1 MTPTGALTEV
11 TLAQAN
17 AYRDFIVT
25 LLRMRG
31 DTDAAEAFSRWDMGK
46 PTSWE
51 ARTGESIS
59 YWCMAL
65 SRDARNLTDNRV
77 PTMAEF
83 LAQQQ
88 PRGLPGGKPQENP
101 HGE

>member
-1 MTPTGALTEV
+1 VTPTGALTEV
-11 TLAQAN
+11 AQAS

-25 LLRMRG
+25 LLRLNG
-31 DTDAAEAFSRWDMGK
+31 EKVAAEAFSRWDMGK

-65 SRDARNLTDNRV
+65 SLYARNLTDNRV
-77 PTMAEF
+77 PTLAEF

-101 HGE
+101 HAD